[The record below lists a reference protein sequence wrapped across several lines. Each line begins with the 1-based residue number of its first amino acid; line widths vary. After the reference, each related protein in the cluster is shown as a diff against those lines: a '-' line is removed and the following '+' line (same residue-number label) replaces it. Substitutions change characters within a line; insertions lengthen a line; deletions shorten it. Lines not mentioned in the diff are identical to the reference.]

1 MSTAAPPQA
10 ADRALLAQWR
20 AQLDTR
26 FAEVDDVFDACAS
39 EAATRLSA
47 EGMQAYLA
55 QARWLGKL
63 GRGVEPMLIFLATW
77 PQASQH
83 IGEGALAHWRTLMQ
97 HLYRS
102 PNGQDIAAVLQCL
115 ATVAPRLGSTE
126 ATERFTQALWHM
138 AEQTMVSI
146 HGRQRTHPSVALP
159 ALLGFTPQALSLVS
173 VGGWCRW
180 VAQGLRLHPDHPDHQ
195 RAYFSG
201 ASPESKAALQRE
213 RRGVLLVDVQ
223 RPLSLTLQA
232 LWQDDSLLVSMPS
245 GGDAGTPSPYWAED
259 GVRLPDVY
267 PSLRGVSG
275 LTRYRMALAHVMGH
289 RQWSQPLVAD
299 NWSPMQRMAVE
310 VFEDARVDRLLLR
323 RFPGLRATL
332 LALHPTPKVQ
342 DCYAATQSCWRHR
355 LARWSRAALDA
366 DYADTEDADDIR
378 WALPAFHEALAAG
391 ASSTRDM
398 ASLALAFVA
407 RTRRAGDSLPDV
419 VFTDTVVSYRDDNRH
434 LWTFIEEG
442 DEEDTAPDQQD
453 AAADELQHLP
463 PRHYPEWDHA
473 AQSLRPD
480 WVSLYE
486 HLQAPGRAADID
498 AILEE
503 HADVAKHMQRVLDA
517 LKPQDRQR
525 LRHQPEGT
533 ELDLDLALRAI
544 VDWRSGAQPD
554 ERVHQSHTTQ
564 GRDLAVLLLL
574 DLSESLNQAA
584 PGRDDSILRISQAA
598 VALLAW
604 AVDQLGDA
612 FAIAG
617 FQSNTR
623 HDVRYVHIKGFGES
637 FDDVVKARLGG
648 VEAMWSTRMGAALRH
663 AGQYLSA
670 RRADKK
676 LLLVLTDGE
685 PADVDVQDPDHLIED
700 SAQAVR
706 ELDVQGVHTH
716 CISLDAR
723 ADDYVAR
730 IFGHHATV
738 VDHVADLP
746 HKLPEVFISL
756 TGRR

>member
-1 MSTAAPPQA
+1 MVAAPVLQA
-10 ADRALLAQWR
+10 PDAERLAQWR

-26 FAEVDDVFDACAS
+26 FAEVDDVFEACVT
-39 EAATRLSA
+39 EAAAVLST
-47 EGMQAYLA
+47 EGLDAYLA

-63 GRGVEPMLIFLATW
+63 GRGVEPMLIFLAGW
-77 PQASQH
+77 PTASQH
-83 IGEGALAHWRTLMQ
+83 LGEAALLHWRELAQ
-97 HLYRS
+97 QLYRS
-102 PNGQDIAAVLQCL
+102 PNGKDMAAVLQCL
-115 ATVAPRLGSTE
+115 ISVAPRLGSE
-126 ATERFTQALWHM
+126 AACARLTQGLWQL
-138 AEQTMVSI
+138 AEQTMASI
-146 HGRQRTHPSVALP
+146 HGRQRTHPSVALT
-159 ALLGFTPQALSLVS
+159 AVLAFTPQALSVVT
-173 VGGWCRW
+173 VGGWWRW
-180 VAQGLRLHPDHPDHQ
+180 VQQGLRLHPDHPDHQ

-201 ASPESKAALQRE
+201 ESPESKAALQRE
-213 RRGVLLVDVQ
+213 RRGTLLVDAQ
-223 RPLSLTLQA
+223 RPLALTLQA
-232 LWQDDSLLVSMPS
+232 LWQDDSLLVAMPS
-245 GGDAGTPSPYWAED
+245 GGDAGVPTPYWAED

-267 PSLRGVSG
+267 PSLRGVDG
-275 LTRYRMALAHVMGH
+275 LTRYRVALAHAMGH
-289 RQWSQPLVAD
+289 KRWSHALVAD

-323 RFPGLRATL
+323 RYPGLRATL
-332 LALHPTPKVQ
+332 LALHPTPRAQ
-342 DCYAATQSCWRHR
+342 DCYATTQSCWRHR
-355 LARWSRAALDA
+355 LARWSRATLDP
-366 DYADTEDADDIR
+366 DYADSEDADDIR
-378 WALPAFHEALAAG
+378 WALAPFEQALAG
-391 ASSTRDM
+391 GESSTREV
-398 ASLALAFVA
+398 AALALSFVA

-419 VFTDTVVSYRDDNRH
+419 VFTDTVVSYRDDNRN

-442 DEEDTAPDQQD
+442 DEEDTAPEQQQ
-453 AAADELQHLP
+453 AAAEELQHLP

-498 AILEE
+498 AILEA

-525 LRHQPEGT
+525 VRHQPEGT

-584 PGRDDSILRISQAA
+584 PGRDDSVLRISQAA

-623 HDVRYVHIKGFGES
+623 HDVRYVHIKGFGER
-637 FDDVVKARLGG
+637 FDDAVKARLGG

-663 AGQYLSA
+663 GGQYLA
-670 RRADKK
+670 QRRADKK
-676 LLLVLTDGE
+676 LLLLLTDGE
-685 PADVDVQDPDHLIED
+685 PADIDVQDPDHLIED

-716 CISLDAR
+716 CISLDAG
-723 ADDYVAR
+723 ADDYVSR

-738 VDHVADLP
+738 VDRVEDLP
-746 HKLPEVFISL
+746 QKLPELFISL